1 MVLLCLLR
9 SSRYRPARRRLQNIA
24 IKIKTHTIM
33 INGRQRKAFGRGS
46 C

>member
-9 SSRYRPARRRLQNIA
+9 SSRYARARRRLQNIA
-24 IKIKTHTIM
+24 IKVKTHTIM